1 MIIRYLVFFDVT
13 FILTCR
19 LPLTCSAAG
28 SCTTCLFALF
38 QVSYALYEWLSLSKV
53 ESGCKGRWFFITLQ
67 TFLPLFLKFFLDDL
81 ISVCK
86 TSML

>member
-1 MIIRYLVFFDVT
+1 MIIRYLVLFDVT

-38 QVSYALYEWLSLSKV
+38 QVSYALYEWLSLSKADAKV
-53 ESGCKGRWFFITLQ
+53 DGFSLRSKLFYHFF
-67 TFLPLFLKFFLDDL
+67 
-81 ISVCK
+81 
-86 TSML
+86 

>member
-19 LPLTCSAAG
+19 SPLTCSAAG

-38 QVSYALYEWLSLSKV
+38 QVSYALYEWLSLSKADAKV
-53 ESGCKGRWFFITLQ
+53 ESYALYEWLSLSKADAKVDGFSLRSKLFYHFF
-67 TFLPLFLKFFLDDL
+67 
-81 ISVCK
+81 
-86 TSML
+86 

>member
-19 LPLTCSAAG
+19 AAG

-38 QVSYALYEWLSLSKV
+38 QVSYALYEWLSLSKADAKV
-53 ESGCKGRWFFITLQ
+53 DGFSLRSKLFYHFF
-67 TFLPLFLKFFLDDL
+67 
-81 ISVCK
+81 
-86 TSML
+86 

>member
-19 LPLTCSAAG
+19 SSLTCSAAG

-38 QVSYALYEWLSLSKV
+38 QVSYALSEWLSLSKAGAKV
-53 ESGCKGRWFFITLQ
+53 DGFLLHSKLFYHFF
-67 TFLPLFLKFFLDDL
+67 
-81 ISVCK
+81 
-86 TSML
+86 